1 MDGIVCSFFFSLILM
16 EKMHRCVAL
25 KALAFAN
32 FNEVYDEEKKC
43 YMVPLILMEK
53 MHEMCGSHHRCV
65 ALKALGFAI
74 SNEV

>member
-1 MDGIVCSFFFSLILM
+1 
-16 EKMHRCVAL
+16 
-25 KALAFAN
+25 
-32 FNEVYDEEKKC
+32 
-43 YMVPLILMEK
+43 MVLLILMEK